1 MHLDA
6 DCFSPWTP
14 GEPVGTSPIFSFW
27 FTSTIKRSCQ
37 SLPGRNLLTSF
48 SAPVLQLP
56 SEGWSPNHLS
66 LIVNGDYIYESHRTI
81 MKKEVVFKQVQKHSH
96 GYTPRFIV
104 QEASENA
111 YLSVSPW
118 KVFDCII
125 SQLLSE
131 ILFLINLHLDTDS
144 TSPLWVSL
152 DKCLT
157 TVSY

>member
-1 MHLDA
+1 
-6 DCFSPWTP
+6 
-14 GEPVGTSPIFSFW
+14 
-27 FTSTIKRSCQ
+27 
-37 SLPGRNLLTSF
+37 
-48 SAPVLQLP
+48 
-56 SEGWSPNHLS
+56 
-66 LIVNGDYIYESHRTI
+66 
-81 MKKEVVFKQVQKHSH
+81 MKKEVVFKQVQKHPH
-96 GYTPRFIV
+96 GCTPRFIV

-118 KVFDCII
+118 NVFDCIL

-144 TSPLWVSL
+144 TPPLWVSL